1 MMSSNRSYRGW
12 MYRGRRKEVRSR
24 RSDRSDK
31 IISFK
36 IEFYFMI
43 KTVSDLEVFK
53 ISYQLAMDIFHTTRS
68 FPKEERYSLTDQ
80 IVRSSRSIS
89 ANIAEGW
96 GKRIYENEF
105 KRHLI
110 YAMGSLEET
119 KVWLYFSRD
128 CSYII
133 LKHLPA
139 WRRNWMSWGQKF
151 TSFTKTGKLYKQF

>member
-1 MMSSNRSYRGW
+1 
-12 MYRGRRKEVRSR
+12 
-24 RSDRSDK
+24 
-31 IISFK
+31 
-36 IEFYFMI
+36 MI
-43 KTVSDLEVFK
+43 KTVLDLEVFNL
-53 ISYQLAMDIFHTTRS
+53 SYQLAMDVFSITRS

-119 KVWLYFSRD
+119 KVWFYFCRD
-128 CSYII
+128 CAYIAI
-133 LKHLPA
+133 E
-139 WRRNWMSWGQKF
+139 KF
-151 TSFTKTGKLYKQF
+151 TEFDKKMDELGARIYKLYENWKTL